1 MIIVARISRA
11 AGGRVRN
18 VRLGKG
24 ANRIVLQPGETI
36 EFVDEATGRPVEGA
50 QWAQDGTQSHVAFSS
65 ASATVAIEGEDG
77 AAAEAQSAAD
87 ASGAVE
93 SAPAADEGGAGAG
106 TGGGNGTML
115 GVLGGLLAVG
125 VGAAAASGGGGG
137 KPTPPP
143 APPAPPASDT
153 TPPAAP
159 TGLALAAA
167 DDSGASASDRI
178 TNVTQGL
185 TITGNAEANAR
196 VELFN
201 GQTSLGTTTANASG
215 AFSIDV
221 TLPAGATHSIT
232 ARATDAAGN
241 VGASSAALT
250 ITVDT
255 EAPAAPTIPAI
266 SGGLV
271 SGAEAAAGV
280 TATLDGIEAGA
291 NASASVSGTA
301 KADGAPLSVP
311 LPVAA
316 DGAIELTPA
325 ILQQFA
331 DGTLTV
337 SAQQTD
343 VAGNSGALGSTSLT
357 LDTAGPSVAVTASSE
372 MLLAGQTATLTFT
385 FSEAPV
391 DFSASDV
398 MVTGATLGALQAT
411 ADPLVFTAE
420 LTPTLA
426 SSGSIALEV
435 GTGFS
440 DAAGN
445 AATEGASLSIAFDAG
460 ASGAA
465 VDGYIANALLFR
477 DTNGNGLWDHE
488 AFVDVNGN
496 GIFDAGD
503 IDADGDGVLSG
514 EYWTVTDAQGNFS
527 NLFGTGNIVLT
538 PIVAA
543 DGTVLSRDIALDKP
557 FTGQFVALDGSTV
570 VSPLTT
576 LVAAVAGENADASA
590 VQAAEAAVKSA
601 LGLPADVDL
610 SSYDPIAAA
619 AGATDPAALADAV
632 AVQKAAA
639 QVANLLT
646 VVGATANAAGVE
658 GGEAGASAAA
668 ASALAAVINSTAG
681 SPVDLASSAVIGAVF
696 ENVAEASGD
705 AGVAAA
711 ISTQAA
717 AVADALASVNTAVAS
732 VSATDAS
739 SALGGIAAAQIVA
752 QAGLAAQAAQAVNDG
767 QSFDAAPF
775 SGSDLAQ
782 KLDDAGDEVAVL
794 IPDVPHSTLLGAPE
808 RPEVDDGTRVSGA
821 EIADGV
827 VVTLRY
833 DASAGVAAGDRLSL
847 LYAGQEVASVT
858 LGADDIPAAGQ
869 TLSIDIP
876 LSAAQLGS
884 DGTRSL
890 EARFLS
896 AAGDTGPLS
905 LPLLLTIDTGTVT
918 PVIPELSGGVINAAE
933 AAAGVSGQLQGIEV
947 GATATLTISG
957 LSAANPDQPLSLAVA
972 VTNGAFTL
980 SPALLAQF
988 ADGSLSLSAQQ
999 TDSAGNVSAVASG
1012 SVLLDRIDDAAV
1024 TALTASEGPH
1034 VGLSEGLDGTTI
1046 TGSATAGSS
1055 VAVTLYSARA
1065 TFTRAATVD
1074 ADGEFTLALSQAD
1087 LTALGEGMVR
1097 FAAVATDA
1105 AGNVGPVSPS
1115 SAFYYTRSPIVDSST
1130 RIDSPDNR
1138 LATDLDDEEYVQV
1151 SALPGGGF
1159 ASHWAVDIDGDGES
1173 DTLATQR
1180 FSPDGAKLGAPVLLD
1195 GISPLLLVDDEDT
1208 LSPGSIQVAALAD
1221 GNYAI
1226 AWKLEV
1232 ESDNRYVSL
1241 QANPNG
1247 LTQLTILGEPRYIH
1261 VIDAPSGA
1269 IFTLSGAGPNGQVS
1283 VPLTVE
1289 GGRIAIT
1296 EAQLSGFLATG
1307 RFTLTVETP
1316 PSAPIAL
1323 EIEAARLVSYD
1334 LDAPLKA
1341 VNLDATVG
1349 ANGSAVLSA
1358 AGRVESFDVTGF
1370 TPGSGPAPAFI
1381 LQLRGLDSF
1390 HYDIGQVPGA
1400 TGLPDGTIQI
1410 GVVPDANGVVAV
1422 PPVLLDQLGTNDFL
1436 AVLIGINLQA
1446 GSALSGT
1453 MQVREGTPLP
1463 PEGVYVQTF
1472 GADGHATG
1480 DAIRIDDGAFP
1491 LAGDLDDEEGVQITA
1506 LPDGGYV
1513 VHWAYDLDG
1522 DGDAEGIAVRRYD
1535 QDGSPLGDAMALQ
1548 GLSPLLLNDNG
1559 SDGVANSVRVVAL
1572 DGGGYAVSWA
1582 TEVEYDFQA
1591 IGLPGNSNGVHQV
1604 PIVGIPSIIAT
1615 YGVAD
1620 GSTVRLAGTGPSGP
1634 VSIPLSIDDNEIVIT
1649 DAILANF
1656 SIEGRY
1662 TLIIETAPNTPVSF
1676 AIESR
1681 PAYSYGPD
1689 SPLAEVDGSV
1699 VVGANRSG
1707 TLTSFGRVES
1717 FDVEAATPAAGLT
1730 VNYLLQIAGAPQ
1742 GLDLSGIAGAQYLP
1756 SGVILINGIVP
1767 DANGVIAVPDTLLD
1781 QLGGRDVL
1789 VVLTGT
1795 NLEPGSSF
1803 SATMEVREPT
1813 ALPGEGAFVQTF
1825 GPGGQALGDA
1835 VQVDG
1840 EGHRFSRFNDD
1851 GGVLISAARDGGYA
1865 VHWAADID
1873 GDGETDTVGI
1883 QRFDATGAKQGNV
1896 VLLKDISPNALDL
1909 DEIEI
1914 ADLRLLD
1921 NGGYAVSWAASLPE
1935 TGKYVPIN
1943 PAQPTASIGIV
1954 GRPSVIWV
1962 NGDPS
1967 AATFTLSGTGPDGQV
1982 SVPLTVED
1990 GEIRITGA
1998 ILANFAV
2005 ADGFTLTVDG
2015 VGPSLSGVFISG
2027 HRLVGYDTASDLQV
2041 EAQSQVAAASGPT
2054 VLGALQGRVEAFEID
2069 GLTARAGMN
2078 ATYQLLIRTPL
2089 EMGAL
2094 TGVATSLGGFALL
2107 DGSLI
2112 LNNVTPDANG
2122 VIAVPLEV
2130 LDLLGDLDA
2139 DVLLLVNN
2147 LEPGTTVSAS
2157 LFVREAIPLPEGVF
2171 VQTFGPDG
2179 QALDAPV
2186 NAGGLAL
2193 AGTAGDDVLI
2203 GGAGDDL
2210 LEGGAGND
2218 TLDGGVGRDT
2228 LVGGEGED
2236 IFVLAPNGAAS
2247 LALADLIVDFTV
2259 GEDKLQLSGGLS
2271 FEDLI
2276 IQQGTP
2282 GSGVAPTDTVI
2293 RTTSGDMLAVMLNT
2307 DAQQV
2312 TQAAFAA

>member
-11 AGGRVRN
+11 GGRVRHI
-18 VRLGKG
+18 RLGKG
-24 ANRIVLQPGETI
+24 ANRINLQPGETI

-50 QWAQDGTQSHVAFSS
+50 HWSQDGSRSHVAFSS
-65 ASATVAIEGEDG
+65 SSATVAIQGQD
-77 AAAEAQSAAD
+77 SPAD
-87 ASGAVE
+87 EPQAGVEPSGTVE
-93 SAPAADEGGAGAG
+93 SVAPADEGLASDAGAG
-106 TGGGNGTML
+106 GGGGTML

-137 KPTPPP
+137 KSATPP
-143 APPAPPASDT
+143 APPAPDT
-153 TPPAAP
+153 TPPPAP

-167 DDSGASASDRI
+167 DDSGLSSSDRV

-201 GQTSLGTTTANASG
+201 GETSLGTTTANASG

-221 TLPAGATHSIT
+221 TLPADATHNIT

-250 ITVDT
+250 ITIDT
-255 EAPAAPTIPAI
+255 QAPAAPTLAPI

-280 TATLDGIEAGA
+280 ASTLGGIETGA
-291 NASASVSGTA
+291 RASASVSGTA
-301 KADGAPLSVP
+301 KAGGAALSVP
-311 LPVAA
+311 LPVGA

-343 VAGNSGALGSTSLT
+343 VAGNTGASASTAIT
-357 LDTAGPSVAVTASSE
+357 LDTAPPSVAVSASAAP
-372 MLLAGQTATLTFT
+372 LLAGQTAMVTFT
-385 FSEAPV
+385 FSEAPT
-391 DFSASDV
+391 DFTAADIT
-398 MVTGATLGALQAT
+398 VTGGALGALQAT
-411 ADPLVFTAE
+411 DDPRVFTAE
-420 LTPTLA
+420 LTPTL
-426 SSGSIALEV
+426 SGSGSISVEV

-445 AATEGASLSIAFDAG
+445 AATTGANLSIEFDAG
-460 ASGAA
+460 SSGSA
-465 VDGYIANALLFR
+465 VDGYIANAFLFR
-477 DTNGNGLWDHE
+477 DTNGNGVWDHE

-527 NLFGTGNIVLT
+527 NLFGTGSIILT

-543 DGTVLSRDIALDKP
+543 DGSVLSRDIALDKP
-557 FTGQFVALDGSTV
+557 FTGQFVAVDGSTV

-576 LVAAVAGENADASA
+576 LVAAVAGANADPAA
-590 VQAAEAAVKSA
+590 VEAAEAAVKSA
-601 LGLPADVDL
+601 LGLPLDVDL

-619 AGATDPAALADAV
+619 GAATDQAELAEAI

-646 VVGATANAAGVE
+646 VVSATANAAGLE
-658 GGEAGASAAA
+658 GGEAGASTMA
-668 ASALAAVINSTAG
+668 ASALAGVITSAAG
-681 SPVDLASSAVIGAVF
+681 APLDLASSTVIGAVF
-696 ENVAEASGD
+696 ESVAEASGD

-711 ISTQAA
+711 ITVQSASVSDALANVNA
-717 AVADALASVNTAVAS
+717 AVAAVDVADAT
-732 VSATDAS
+732 

-752 QAGLAAQAAQAVNDG
+752 QAGVAAQAAQAVSDG
-767 QSFDAAPF
+767 QTFDAAPF
-775 SGSDLAQ
+775 SGSDLAD
-782 KLDDAGDEVAVL
+782 KLDDAGDEVAIL
-794 IPDVPHSTLLGAPE
+794 IPDVPQSAVLGAPE
-808 RPEVDDGTRVSGA
+808 RPEVDDGTRVSGT
-821 EIADGV
+821 EITDGV

-833 DASAGVAAGDRLSL
+833 DASAGVAVGDRLSL
-847 LYAGQEVASVT
+847 LYAGQEIASVT
-858 LGADDIPAAGQ
+858 LGAGDIPAAGQ
-869 TLSIDIP
+869 LLSIDIP
-876 LSAAQLGS
+876 LSAAQLGA

-890 EARFLS
+890 EARFVS

-905 LPLLLTIDTGTVT
+905 LPLLLTVDTGAIT
-918 PVIPELSGGVINAAE
+918 PVITELSGGMINAAE
-933 AAAGVSGQLQGIEV
+933 AAAGVNGKLQGIEV
-947 GATATLTISG
+947 GATATLTVSG
-957 LSAANPDQPLSLAVA
+957 TSAANPGEPLSLAVV

-988 ADGSLSLSAQQ
+988 ADGALTLSAQQ
-999 TDSAGNVSAVASG
+999 TDAAGNVSAVAAG
-1012 SVLLDRIDDAAV
+1012 SVLLDRVADAAV
-1024 TALTASEGPH
+1024 TALTASEGPY
-1034 VGLSEGLDGTTI
+1034 VGLSEALDGTTI
-1046 TGSATAGSS
+1046 SGSATPGSS
-1055 VAVTLYSARA
+1055 VAVTLYSANA
-1065 TFTRAATVD
+1065 AFTRAAAVGGNGD
-1074 ADGEFTLALSQAD
+1074 FTLTLSPAD
-1087 LTALGEGMVR
+1087 LSALGEGVVR

-1130 RIDSPDNR
+1130 RIDGPGSR

-1159 ASHWAVDIDGDGES
+1159 AAHWAVDIDGDGES

-1195 GISPLLLVDDEDT
+1195 GISPLLAVDDEDT
-1208 LSPGSIQVAALAD
+1208 LSPGSIQVSALAD
-1221 GNYAI
+1221 GNYAV

-1232 ESDNRYVSL
+1232 ENDSRYLSL

-1261 VIDAPSGA
+1261 VIDAPPGA
-1269 IFTLSGAGPNGQVS
+1269 TFTLSGTGPNGQVS
-1283 VPLTVE
+1283 VPLSVE
-1289 GGRIAIT
+1289 DGRIAIT
-1296 EAQLSGFLATG
+1296 AEQLSAFLGTG
-1307 RFTLTVETP
+1307 RSTLSVQTP
-1316 PSAPIAL
+1316 PGAQITL
-1323 EIEAARLVSYD
+1323 EVEAARLVSYD
-1334 LDAPLKA
+1334 LDAPLKTIS
-1341 VNLDATVG
+1341 LDATVE
-1349 ANGSAVLSA
+1349 ANGTAVLAA

-1381 LQLRGLDSF
+1381 LQLRGLNGF
-1390 HYDIGQVPGA
+1390 HYDISQVPGA
-1400 TGLPDGTIQI
+1400 TLLPDGTIQI
-1410 GVVPDANGVVAV
+1410 GVAPDGNGVVPV
-1422 PPVLLDQLGTNDFL
+1422 PPVLLDQLGDADYL

-1446 GSALSGT
+1446 GSILSGT

-1472 GADGHATG
+1472 DADGHATG
-1480 DAIRIDDGAFP
+1480 DAIRVDTDEFP
-1491 LAGDLDDEEGVQITA
+1491 LAGGVDDEEGVQITA
-1506 LPDGGYV
+1506 LPGGGYV

-1522 DGDAEGIAVRRYD
+1522 DGDVEGVAVRRYD
-1535 QDGSPLGDAMALQ
+1535 QDGSPQGDAMALQ

-1559 SDGVANSVRVVAL
+1559 GDGIANAVRVVAL
-1572 DGGGYAVSWA
+1572 HGGGFAVSWA
-1582 TEVEYDFQA
+1582 TEVEYDYQA
-1591 IGLPGNSNGVHQV
+1591 VSLPGNPNGILQV
-1604 PIVGIPSIIAT
+1604 PIVGVPSVIAT
-1615 YGVAD
+1615 YGVPD
-1620 GSTVRLAGTGPSGP
+1620 GAALRLAGTGPSGP
-1634 VSIPLSIDDNEIVIT
+1634 VNVPLSISDNEVVIT

-1656 SIEGRY
+1656 SVEGRY
-1662 TLIIETAPNTPVSF
+1662 TLIIETAPNIGAAF
-1676 AIESR
+1676 AIETR

-1689 SPLAEVDGSV
+1689 SPLTDVSGSV
-1699 VVGANRSG
+1699 VASAARLG
-1707 TLTSFGRVES
+1707 TLTAFGRVES
-1717 FDVEAATPAAGLT
+1717 FDVEAATPAAGLS
-1730 VNYLLQIAGAPQ
+1730 VNYLLQIAGAPP
-1742 GLDLSGIAGAQYLP
+1742 GLDLSGIAGVQYLP
-1756 SGVILINGIVP
+1756 SGVILVNGVLP
-1767 DANGVIAVPDTLLD
+1767 DADGVIAVPQSLLD

-1789 VVLTGT
+1789 VSLTGT
-1795 NLEPGSSF
+1795 NLEPGSVF

-1813 ALPGEGAFVQTF
+1813 ALPPEAAFVQAF
-1825 GPGGQALGDA
+1825 GADGQALGDA

-1840 EGHRFSRFNDD
+1840 DGYRFPRFNDD
-1851 GGVLISAARDGGYA
+1851 GGVLISAARDGGFA

-1883 QRFDATGAKQGNV
+1883 QRFDAAGVKQGDV

-1935 TGKYVPIN
+1935 TAKYVPIN

-1962 NGDPS
+1962 NGDPA

-2005 ADGFTLTVDG
+2005 ADGFTLTVNG
-2015 VGPSLSGVFISG
+2015 IGPSLSGVFISG

-2069 GLTARAGMN
+2069 GLTAKAGMS

-2089 EMGAL
+2089 EMDAL

-2107 DGSLI
+2107 DGSII

-2122 VIAVPLEV
+2122 VIAVPSEV

-2147 LEPGTTVSAS
+2147 LEPGTTVAAS

-2186 NAGGLAL
+2186 DAGGLVL
-2193 AGTAGDDVLI
+2193 VGTSGDDVLI

-2218 TLDGGVGRDT
+2218 TLDGGIGRDT

-2271 FEDLI
+2271 FDDLI
-2276 IQQGTP
+2276 IEQGAP
-2282 GSGVAPTDTVI
+2282 GSGVAATDTVI
-2293 RTTSGDMLAVMLNT
+2293 RTNAGDMLAVMLNT

>member
-1 MIIVARISRA
+1 MSIVARISRA
-11 AGGRVRN
+11 AGGRVRH

-36 EFVDEATGRPVEGA
+36 EFIDEATGRPVQGA
-50 QWAQDGTQSHVAFSS
+50 HWSQDGTQSHVAFSS
-65 ASATVAIEGEDG
+65 ASATVAIEGEDS
-77 AAAEAQSAAD
+77 AAAEAQASAE
-87 ASGAVE
+87 ASGAAE
-93 SAPAADEGGAGAG
+93 SAPAAEEGGAGAG

-115 GVLGGLLAVG
+115 GVLSGLLAVG

-137 KPTPPP
+137 KPSAPP
-143 APPAPPASDT
+143 APPAPDT

-232 ARATDAAGN
+232 ARASDAAGN

-255 EAPAAPTIPAI
+255 EAPAAPAIASI

-280 TATLDGIEAGA
+280 TATLGGIEAGA
-291 NASASVSGTA
+291 SATASVAGTA
-301 KADGAPLSVP
+301 KADGAALSIP

-325 ILQQFA
+325 LLQQFA
-331 DGTLTV
+331 DGTLTI

-343 VAGNSGALGSTSLT
+343 VAGNSGAPGSTTVT

-372 MLLAGQTATLTFT
+372 TLLAGQTATLTFT
-385 FSEAPV
+385 FSEAPT
-391 DFSASDV
+391 DFTAADV
-398 MVTGATLGALQAT
+398 TVTGATLGAMQAT

-420 LTPTLA
+420 LTPTLS

-465 VDGYIANALLFR
+465 IDGYIANALLFR

-503 IDADGDGVLSG
+503 VDADGDGVLSG

-527 NLFGTGNIVLT
+527 NLFGTGNIILT

-557 FTGQFVALDGSTV
+557 FQGQFVALDGSTV

-590 VQAAEAAVKSA
+590 VQAAEASVKAA

-610 SSYDPIAAA
+610 SSYDPIATA
-619 AGATDPAALADAV
+619 AGATDQAALAEAV

-639 QVANLLT
+639 QVANLLA
-646 VVGATANAAGVE
+646 VVGATANAAGVG

-668 ASALAAVINSTAG
+668 ATSLAAVISSATG
-681 SPVDLASSAVIGAVF
+681 SPVDLTSSAVISAVF

-711 ISTQAA
+711 IATQSTS
-717 AVADALASVNTAVAS
+717 VAGALANVNAAVAS
-732 VSATDAS
+732 VDASDAS

-752 QAGLAAQAAQAVNDG
+752 QAELAAQAAQAVNDG
-767 QSFDAAPF
+767 QSLDAAPF
-775 SGSDLAQ
+775 SGADLAQ

-794 IPDVPHSTLLGAPE
+794 IPDVPQSTLLGAPE
-808 RPEVDDGTRVSGA
+808 RPEVDDGTRVSGT
-821 EIADGV
+821 EITDGV

-869 TLSIDIP
+869 TLSIDIQ

-896 AAGDTGPLS
+896 AAGDAGPLS
-905 LPLLLTIDTGTVT
+905 LPLLLTIDTGTIT

-988 ADGSLSLSAQQ
+988 ADGALSLSAQQ
-999 TDSAGNVSAVASG
+999 TDAVGNVSAVASG
-1012 SVLLDRIDDAAV
+1012 SVLLDRIGDGAV
-1024 TALTASEGPH
+1024 TALTASEGPY

-1046 TGSATAGSS
+1046 TGSAAAGSS
-1055 VAVTLYSARA
+1055 VAVTLYSASA
-1065 TFTRAATVD
+1065 TFTRPATVGANGD
-1074 ADGEFTLALSQAD
+1074 FTLTLSQAD

-1115 SAFYYTRSPIVDSST
+1115 SAFYYTRSPIVDSSA
-1130 RIDSPDNR
+1130 RIDGPDNR

-1159 ASHWAVDIDGDGES
+1159 ATHWAVDTDGDGES

-1180 FSPDGAKLGAPVLLD
+1180 FSPDGAKQGAPVLLD
-1195 GISPLLLVDDEDT
+1195 GISPLLAVEEEVG
-1208 LSPGSIQVAALAD
+1208 LSSGSIQVAALAD
-1221 GNYAI
+1221 GNYAV
-1226 AWKLEV
+1226 AWKLEA
-1232 ESDNRYVSL
+1232 ETDNRYVSA
-1241 QANPNG
+1241 QANANG

-1261 VIDAPSGA
+1261 VVDAPAGA
-1269 IFTLSGAGPNGQVS
+1269 TFTLSGLGPNGQVS
-1283 VPLTVE
+1283 VPLIVE
-1289 GGRIAIT
+1289 DGRISIT
-1296 EAQLSGFLATG
+1296 EEQLSGFLGTG
-1307 RFTLTVETP
+1307 RFTLTAQTSPGAQITLEVET
-1316 PSAPIAL
+1316 
-1323 EIEAARLVSYD
+1323 ARLVYYD
-1334 LDAPLKA
+1334 LDAPLQS
-1341 VNLDATVG
+1341 VELDAAVD
-1349 ANGSAVLSA
+1349 ANGTGLLAA
-1358 AGRVESFDVTGF
+1358 AGRVESFDVTDF
-1370 TPGSGPAPAFI
+1370 TPGSGPAPTFI
-1381 LQLRGLDSF
+1381 LQLRGLHPF
-1390 HYDIGQVPGA
+1390 RYDTGQIPGA
-1400 TGLPDGTIQI
+1400 TQLPDGTIQI
-1410 GVVPDANGVVAV
+1410 GVAPDTDGVVAV
-1422 PPVLLDQLGTNDFL
+1422 PPALLDQIGGDDFL
-1436 AVLIGINLQA
+1436 AILIGVNLQA
-1446 GSALSGT
+1446 GSTLSGT

-1491 LAGDLDDEEGVQITA
+1491 LASDLDDEEGVQITA
-1506 LPDGGYV
+1506 LPGGGYV

-1522 DGDAEGIAVRRYD
+1522 DGDVEGIAVRGYD
-1535 QDGSPLGDAMALQ
+1535 QDGAPQGDAVALQ

-1559 SDGVANSVRVVAL
+1559 GDGIANAVRVAAL

-1582 TEVEYDFQA
+1582 TEVEDNFQS
-1591 IGLPGNSNGVHQV
+1591 ISLPGNPNGLILI
-1604 PIVGIPSIIAT
+1604 PIVGIPSVIAT
-1615 YGVAD
+1615 YGVPEGA
-1620 GSTVRLAGTGPSGP
+1620 TLRLAGTGPSDP
-1634 VSIPLSIDDNEIVIT
+1634 VNVPLSIGDEEVIIT

-1656 SIEGRY
+1656 SVDGRY
-1662 TLIIETAPNTPVSF
+1662 TLVIETAPNTGVAL

-1689 SPLAEVDGSV
+1689 SPLLDVSGSV
-1699 VVGANRSG
+1699 VVGADRPA

-1717 FDVEAATPAAGLT
+1717 FHIEAATPAEGLT
-1730 VNYLLQIAGAPQ
+1730 ANYILQIAGAPQ

-1756 SGVILINGIVP
+1756 SGVILINGALP
-1767 DANGVIAVPDTLLD
+1767 DANGVIAVPESLLD
-1781 QLGGRDVL
+1781 QLGDRDVL
-1789 VVLTGT
+1789 VTLTGS
-1795 NLEPGSSF
+1795 NLEAGSTF
-1803 SATMEVREPT
+1803 SATMQVREPT

-1825 GPGGQALGDA
+1825 GPDGQALNEA

-1840 EGHRFSRFNDD
+1840 EGYRYSRFNDD

-1883 QRFDATGAKQGNV
+1883 QRFDAAGAKQGDV

-1935 TGKYVPIN
+1935 TGKYVAIN
-1943 PAQPTASIGIV
+1943 PAQPTALIGIV
-1954 GRPSVIWV
+1954 GRPSTIGI

-1967 AATFTLSGTGPDGQV
+1967 GATFTLSGTGPDGPV
-1982 SVPLTVED
+1982 NVPLTVED
-1990 GEIRITGA
+1990 GEIRITEA

-2005 ADGFTLTVDG
+2005 PDGFTLNVAG
-2015 VGPSLSGVFISG
+2015 VGPNLSGVFIG
-2027 HRLVGYDTASDLQV
+2027 GQLLVGYDPAGDTQV
-2041 EAQSQVAAASGPT
+2041 ESRSQIAAANGPT
-2054 VLGALQGRVEAFEID
+2054 VLGALQGRVEAFDIE
-2069 GLTARAGMN
+2069 GLTAKTGMT

-2089 EMGAL
+2089 EMGAV

-2107 DGSLI
+2107 DGSII
-2112 LNNVTPDANG
+2112 LNNVVPDANG
-2122 VIAVPLEV
+2122 VITVPSQV

-2157 LFVREAIPLPEGVF
+2157 LLVREAIPLPEGVF

-2179 QALDAPV
+2179 QALDAPL

-2193 AGTAGDDVLI
+2193 AGTSGDDMLI

-2282 GSGVAPTDTVI
+2282 GSGVAATDTAI
-2293 RTTSGDMLAVMLNT
+2293 RTASGDMLAVMLNT